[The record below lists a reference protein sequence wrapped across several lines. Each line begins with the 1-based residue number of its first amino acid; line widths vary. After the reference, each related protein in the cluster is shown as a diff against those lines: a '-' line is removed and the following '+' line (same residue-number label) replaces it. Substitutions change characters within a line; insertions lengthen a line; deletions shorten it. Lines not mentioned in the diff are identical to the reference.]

1 MIVRLYS
8 SALLGVEGIEVEVE
22 VSAFNAE
29 KPAINVVGLPDAA
42 VRESSQ
48 RVTSALSNSA
58 LTWAKGVKTVNLAP
72 ADLKKEGPRF
82 DLPIALAL
90 AETAGEDRVQDPER
104 YCIAGELALDGMVR
118 PIRGVLPMAL
128 DAKSRGRTRLIVPA
142 VNAPEAAVV
151 EGIEVYG
158 VSNLREAWDFITGQR
173 VLQPYDLD
181 RQALFDTRCRYE
193 IGLEDVKGQYQVKR
207 ALEVA
212 AAGGHNLLMV
222 GPPGTGK
229 SMIAKRLPTILPD
242 LTEEEAID
250 ATKIHSIAGL
260 LGKEDA
266 LLVTRPFRAPHHTIS
281 DVGLLGGGANPGPG
295 EVSLAHNG
303 VLFLDELPEF
313 RRQTLEVLRYGDAKR
328 ECRCS
333 PPQIEKY
340 RQRISGPLLDRID
353 LHVEVPLVEYRELAS
368 DESGEISGTVRQR
381 VESARGKQLK
391 RFSNINKITC
401 NAAMPSKVMR
411 KHCQIDATASGYLE
425 HAMTELN
432 FSARAHDRIL
442 KVARTLA
449 DLAGVDHIAP
459 EHVLEVGCPLLPITC
474 SDHASILRHWIPIIS
489 LNGHLDKR
497 RNVPLNI
504 RFNRIDMLSIQEK
517 LYFIF

>member
-1 MIVRLYS
+1 MIVRVYS
-8 SALLGVEGIEVEVE
+8 SALLGVEGMEVEVE

-42 VRESSQ
+42 VRESTQ

-58 LTWAKGVKTVNLAP
+58 LSWAKGIKTVNLAP

-90 AETAGEDRVQDPER
+90 AETAGEDSIQNPEK
-104 YCIAGELALDGMVR
+104 YVIAGELALDGMVR

-128 DAKSRGRTRLIVPA
+128 EAKKMGRTRLIVPVA
-142 VNAPEAAVV
+142 NAAEAAVV
-151 EGIEVYG
+151 EGLEVYG
-158 VSNLREAWDFITGQR
+158 VENLRQAWDLVTGQR
-173 VLQPYDLD
+173 ILAPYELD
-181 RQALFDTRCRYE
+181 RKKLFDTHRHYE
-193 IGLEDVKGQYQVKR
+193 VGLEDVKGQHQVKR

-242 LTEEEAID
+242 LSEEEAID

-260 LGKEDA
+260 LGKENA

-281 DVGLLGGGANPGPG
+281 DVGLLGGGTNPGPG

-313 RRQTLEVLRYGDAKR
+313 RRQTLEVMRQPLEDGYVTISRAAGTLSFPSRFMMIAAMNPCPCGYYGDPKR

-353 LHVEVPLVEYRELAS
+353 LHVEVPLVDYQELAS
-368 DESGEISGTVRQR
+368 EEVGETSAEVRRR
-381 VESARGKQLK
+381 VEAAREKQQE
-391 RFSNINKITC
+391 RFAQHTDVVC
-401 NAAMPSKVMR
+401 NASMSSKLMR
-411 KHCQIDATASGYLE
+411 EHCKIDAQASGYLE
-425 HAMTELN
+425 HAMNELN

-442 KVARTLA
+442 KVSRTLA
-449 DLAGVDHIAP
+449 DLEGTHEIQAQ
-459 EHVLEVGCPLLPITC
+459 HVLEAIQYRT
-474 SDHASILRHWIPIIS
+474 
-489 LNGHLDKR
+489 LDR
-497 RNVPLNI
+497 
-504 RFNRIDMLSIQEK
+504 K
-517 LYFIF
+517 LMM